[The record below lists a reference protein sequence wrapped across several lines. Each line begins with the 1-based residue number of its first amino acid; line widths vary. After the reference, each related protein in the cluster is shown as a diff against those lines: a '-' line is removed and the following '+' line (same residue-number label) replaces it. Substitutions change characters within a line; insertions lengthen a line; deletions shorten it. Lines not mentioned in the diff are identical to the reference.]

1 MAANTVPESLD
12 GLNYANWSVCM
23 KNYLLAND
31 LWDIV
36 EATTEAP
43 SPEEAEAEYKAWI
56 KKNAAAL
63 HAIQNHACR
72 IYFPR
77 LRKSVQQGFVGM
89 LWLKCMRYSRTE
101 GHVYVQFRSLHKA
114 IESGDLNSVRDF
126 LHFHPNAV
134 NKKLTDSGR
143 TALHLATLTGK
154 LKMVEELVELLS
166 EEDLQVL
173 DNNHETALM
182 LAAGV
187 GATRIAECMIKKNS
201 KLVTVPGKD
210 DLPVIV
216 ACNNGHKDTARYLYS
231 ITPFEL
237 LLPENGKYGS
247 LLLHVSIFNEMF
259 DISLDLLRRCPHL
272 STTRNH
278 LGTTPLI
285 ELSGL
290 CDLFPSGLRFV
301 FWKRWIYSGI
311 KVQLPAAQHSDVRI
325 TIPQNDHKHHGSI
338 VIRAL
343 GPLRRLGSNLLQ
355 FFGLKQI
362 YDTKLT
368 HAFALEILHWMSEDI
383 STIDD
388 TKLGQSGVFDA
399 FFSAIQYGIIEVV
412 IEMLKANP
420 NLLTVLNTNR
430 RGILQSAVQHRQEKI
445 FSLIYVLDTRK
456 YMLIS
461 GIDEWKNNIL
471 HIAAILAPPDRLA
484 HISGAALQMQREL
497 QWYKEVESIV
507 NPLSKEYTNSSNE
520 KPSQIFSDTHK
531 QLVSDG
537 EQWMKETATSCTV
550 VGALIITIMFT
561 AAFTVPGVWMFLGV
575 LTSRYAEDDF
585 IKSLPTKL
593 IIGLST
599 LFISI
604 AAMMV
609 AFCAT
614 LIIMLKGEMKLV
626 IPITL
631 LASIPVTLFI
641 LLQFP
646 LLVEIFV
653 STYGPGIFDRK
664 MKNCSLFIKGIKVQ
678 LPAAQHSDVR
688 ITIPQNDHKHHGS
701 IVIRAL
707 GPLRRLGSNLLQFFG
722 LKQIY
727 DTKLTHAFALEILH
741 WMSEDISTIDD
752 TKLGQSG
759 VFDAFFSAIQYGI
772 IEVVI
777 EMLKANPNLLT
788 VLNTNRRG
796 ILQSAVQ
803 HRQEKIFSL
812 IYVLDT
818 RKYMLISGI
827 DEWKNN
833 ILHIA
838 AILAPPDRLAHISGA
853 ALQMQRE
860 LQWYKEVES
869 IVNPLSKEYTNSS
882 NEKPSQIFS
891 DTHKQLVSDGEQWMK
906 ETATSCTVVGALII
920 TIMFTAAFTVPGG
933 NVQDTGF
940 PLFLHK
946 KSFMVFIISDAIS
959 LFASSTSVWMFLG
972 VLTSRYAEDDFIK
985 YLPTKLIIGLS
996 TLFISIAAMMVAFCA
1011 TLIIMLKGEM
1021 KLVIPITLLASIPVT
1036 LFILLQFPLLVE
1048 IFVSTYGPG
1057 IFDRKMKNWY

>member
-1 MAANTVPESLD
+1 MAANTVPELLD

-43 SPEEAEAEYKAWI
+43 SPEEPEGEYKAWI

-63 HAIQNHACR
+63 HAIQISCMSHILSQIKEIGSAR
-72 IYFPR
+72 ICWDS
-77 LRKSVQQGFVGM
+77 LAKMHEVQSPGDQIQPQEVELPPVKEELQQQAAVNQG
-89 LWLKCMRYSRTE
+89 TE
-101 GHVYVQFRSLHKA
+101 GHVYVQFRPLHKA

-182 LAAGV
+182 LAAV
-187 GATRIAECMIKKNS
+187 CWSHKNCRMHDKKE
-201 KLVTVPGKD
+201 
-210 DLPVIV
+210 
-216 ACNNGHKDTARYLYS
+216 HARS
-231 ITPFEL
+231 ITKTRFKFTSIFWLLTCNFIL
-237 LLPENGKYGS
+237 LL
-247 LLLHVSIFNEMF
+247 FNE
-259 DISLDLLRRCPHL
+259 
-272 STTRNH
+272 
-278 LGTTPLI
+278 
-285 ELSGL
+285 
-290 CDLFPSGLRFV
+290 
-301 FWKRWIYSGI
+301 
-311 KVQLPAAQHSDVRI
+311 
-325 TIPQNDHKHHGSI
+325 
-338 VIRAL
+338 
-343 GPLRRLGSNLLQ
+343 
-355 FFGLKQI
+355 GLKQI

-368 HAFALEILHWMSEDI
+368 HAYALEILHWISEDI

-399 FFSAIQYGIIEVV
+399 FFRAIQYGIIEVV

-471 HIAAILAPPDRLA
+471 HIAATLAPPDRLA
-484 HISGAALQMQREL
+484 HISGAVLQMQREL

-507 NPLSKEYTNSSNE
+507 NPLSKEYTNIFNE
-520 KPSQIFSDTHK
+520 RPSQIFSNTHK

-537 EQWMKETATSCTV
+537 EKWMKETATSCTV

-561 AAFTVPGVWMFLGV
+561 AAFTVPGVLMFLGV

-653 STYGPGIFDRK
+653 SI
-664 MKNCSLFIKGIKVQ
+664 
-678 LPAAQHSDVR
+678 
-688 ITIPQNDHKHHGS
+688 
-701 IVIRAL
+701 
-707 GPLRRLGSNLLQFFG
+707 
-722 LKQIY
+722 
-727 DTKLTHAFALEILH
+727 
-741 WMSEDISTIDD
+741 W
-752 TKLGQSG
+752 
-759 VFDAFFSAIQYGI
+759 
-772 IEVVI
+772 
-777 EMLKANPNLLT
+777 
-788 VLNTNRRG
+788 
-796 ILQSAVQ
+796 
-803 HRQEKIFSL
+803 
-812 IYVLDT
+812 T
-818 RKYMLISGI
+818 RHL
-827 DEWKNN
+827 
-833 ILHIA
+833 
-838 AILAPPDRLAHISGA
+838 
-853 ALQMQRE
+853 
-860 LQWYKEVES
+860 
-869 IVNPLSKEYTNSS
+869 
-882 NEKPSQIFS
+882 
-891 DTHKQLVSDGEQWMK
+891 
-906 ETATSCTVVGALII
+906 
-920 TIMFTAAFTVPGG
+920 
-933 NVQDTGF
+933 
-940 PLFLHK
+940 
-946 KSFMVFIISDAIS
+946 
-959 LFASSTSVWMFLG
+959 
-972 VLTSRYAEDDFIK
+972 
-985 YLPTKLIIGLS
+985 
-996 TLFISIAAMMVAFCA
+996 
-1011 TLIIMLKGEM
+1011 
-1021 KLVIPITLLASIPVT
+1021 
-1036 LFILLQFPLLVE
+1036 
-1048 IFVSTYGPG
+1048 
-1057 IFDRKMKNWY
+1057 

>member
-1 MAANTVPESLD
+1 MAANTVPELLD

-63 HAIQNHACR
+63 HAIQISCMSHILSQIKEIGSAR
-72 IYFPR
+72 ICWDS
-77 LRKSVQQGFVGM
+77 LAKMHEVQSPGDQIQPQEVELPPVKEELQQQAAVNQG
-89 LWLKCMRYSRTE
+89 TE
-101 GHVYVQFRSLHKA
+101 GHVYVQFRPLHKA
-114 IESGDLNSVRDF
+114 IESGDLNAVRDF

-201 KLVTVPGKD
+201 KLVAVPGKD

-338 VIRAL
+338 VIR
-343 GPLRRLGSNLLQ
+343 
-355 FFGLKQI
+355 GLKQI

-368 HAFALEILHWMSEDI
+368 HAYALEILHWMSEDI

-399 FFSAIQYGIIEVV
+399 FFRAIQYGIIEVV

-471 HIAAILAPPDRLA
+471 HIAATLAPPDRLA
-484 HISGAALQMQREL
+484 HISGAVLQMQREL

-507 NPLSKEYTNSSNE
+507 NPLSKEYTNIFNE
-520 KPSQIFSDTHK
+520 RPSQIFSNTHK

-537 EQWMKETATSCTV
+537 EKWMKETATSCTV

-561 AAFTVPGVWMFLGV
+561 AAFTVPGGNVQDTGFPIFLQRKSFMLFIISDAISLFASSTSVLMFLGV

-664 MKNCSLFIKGIKVQ
+664 MK
-678 LPAAQHSDVR
+678 
-688 ITIPQNDHKHHGS
+688 
-701 IVIRAL
+701 
-707 GPLRRLGSNLLQFFG
+707 
-722 LKQIY
+722 Y
-727 DTKLTHAFALEILH
+727 
-741 WMSEDISTIDD
+741 
-752 TKLGQSG
+752 
-759 VFDAFFSAIQYGI
+759 
-772 IEVVI
+772 
-777 EMLKANPNLLT
+777 
-788 VLNTNRRG
+788 
-796 ILQSAVQ
+796 
-803 HRQEKIFSL
+803 
-812 IYVLDT
+812 
-818 RKYMLISGI
+818 
-827 DEWKNN
+827 
-833 ILHIA
+833 
-838 AILAPPDRLAHISGA
+838 
-853 ALQMQRE
+853 
-860 LQWYKEVES
+860 WY
-869 IVNPLSKEYTNSS
+869 
-882 NEKPSQIFS
+882 
-891 DTHKQLVSDGEQWMK
+891 
-906 ETATSCTVVGALII
+906 
-920 TIMFTAAFTVPGG
+920 
-933 NVQDTGF
+933 
-940 PLFLHK
+940 
-946 KSFMVFIISDAIS
+946 
-959 LFASSTSVWMFLG
+959 
-972 VLTSRYAEDDFIK
+972 
-985 YLPTKLIIGLS
+985 
-996 TLFISIAAMMVAFCA
+996 
-1011 TLIIMLKGEM
+1011 
-1021 KLVIPITLLASIPVT
+1021 
-1036 LFILLQFPLLVE
+1036 
-1048 IFVSTYGPG
+1048 
-1057 IFDRKMKNWY
+1057 